1 MGDNAFPLNIDGKPT
16 GPLAG
21 VRIVDLS
28 KVVLGPM
35 ATQILGDMGADVI
48 RIESPGDNARIS
60 PANVERNPGMA
71 ALYMQLNRN
80 KRSVTL
86 DLKAPGGVDTLLN
99 LLAQAD
105 VLVTNMRGRALTKL
119 GIDYDSLRERF
130 PQLIY
135 AHAQGF
141 NETSSAADRPAYDEV
156 IQAVSGIVNMQERAN
171 GSLQFLPTFIADKTV
186 ALYLAIGV
194 LGAVVDQVRTGQGQ
208 YLRIAMADTMIAV
221 NAVEHLGGE
230 MFVPPAG
237 DVGNPLSLSQIHRAM
252 RTRDGGAIAAV
263 AYTNAA
269 IRLLLIGA
277 GRNDRAADPV
287 WDSVAIDRAVFNSG
301 WEEVLEHSTT
311 KTTAEWEEY
320 LNAHDIP
327 FGLVTDIANLP
338 NDDYVREV
346 DLIGE
351 VDHPTEG
358 RVRMVRNPLE
368 YSRTPTD
375 IRRLPEQYG
384 ASTAEVLG
392 AVQR

>member
-1 MGDNAFPLNIDGKPT
+1 
-16 GPLAG
+16 
-21 VRIVDLS
+21 
-28 KVVLGPM
+28 
-35 ATQILGDMGADVI
+35 
-48 RIESPGDNARIS
+48 
-60 PANVERNPGMA
+60 
-71 ALYMQLNRN
+71 MQLNRN

-86 DLKAPGGVDTLLN
+86 NLKAPDGVDSLLD
-99 LLAQAD
+99 LLADAD

-119 GIDYDSLRERF
+119 GIDYDSLKDRF
-130 PQLIY
+130 PHLIY

-269 IRLLLIGA
+269 IRQLLIGA
-277 GRNDRAADPV
+277 GRHERAADPV
-287 WDSVAIDRAVFNSG
+287 WDTVAIDRDVFNSG

-327 FGLVTDIANLP
+327 FGLVTDIADLP

-346 DLIGE
+346 HLIGE

-392 AVQR
+392 AVGR